1 MSPESGSH
9 PKRHRSPKVTAFG
22 QLLKQLREKRF
33 PKWAPETVAQKLM
46 EWYPGVETSGPSLR
60 GYELGWN
67 KSMDP
72 VVLAA
77 LASAYQ
83 FPLRD
88 LIRVLAENRQKP
100 EMADFE
106 VELVL
111 REGRRRHESEAA
123 ATARFAEIGPRLRA
137 IGVELIEYAIDADT
151 LTGEPGPAD
160 DGSGESSAEGGE

>member
-1 MSPESGSH
+1 MSPESGTP
-9 PKRHRSPKVTAFG
+9 PKRQRSPKVTAFG
-22 QLLKQLREKRF
+22 QLLKELRKKRF

-46 EWYPGVETSGPSLR
+46 EWYPGVETSGPALR
-60 GYELGWN
+60 GYEFGWN

-88 LIRVLAENRQKP
+88 LINVLAENRRNP
-100 EMADFE
+100 EMGEFE
-106 VELVL
+106 VGLVL
-111 REGRRRHESEAA
+111 REGRQAHESETAA
-123 ATARFAEIGPRLRA
+123 AARFAEIGQRLRA
-137 IGVELIEYAIDADT
+137 IGVELIGYAVDAED